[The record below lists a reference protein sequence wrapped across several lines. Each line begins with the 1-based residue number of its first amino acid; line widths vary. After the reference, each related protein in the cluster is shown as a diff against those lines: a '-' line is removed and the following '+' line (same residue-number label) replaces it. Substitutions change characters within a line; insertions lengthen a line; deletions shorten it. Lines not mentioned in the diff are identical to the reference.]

1 MSDDNAAPRGE
12 RSDPRRERGEGYSG
26 RHRLLLMVAELG
38 ASAQAAIPGLYAW
51 AITVAPAAWSRGA
64 PILAKAAAVIGVLA
78 LVTAPFVEGAGRFG
92 AAATTTEP
100 ADPDAPPASL
110 RPRSR
115 IERLKGVRSWTG
127 PQWARIWS
135 VWGFVL
141 SSAIVWALAPAALS
155 AARLDGLRGAL
166 GMVGWALFAFAS
178 AGPTLRP
185 DPSASARIVA
195 GTPLKPRSELPRG
208 DGMYVVVGVA
218 VALAMQGIGWGVS
231 SPERAVL
238 VRLVT
243 IVCGIAVLGGFTSV
257 ALARH
262 STRVPASRGVK
273 MRRSLIWFVLLVVVG
288 AAGAALALSR

>member
-1 MSDDNAAPRGE
+1 MNEENAAPR
-12 RSDPRRERGEGYSG
+12 
-26 RHRLLLMVAELG
+26 RHRLLLRVAELG

-64 PILAKAAAVIGVLA
+64 PIFAKAAAILGLVALA
-78 LVTAPFVEGAGRFG
+78 TAPFVEGAGRFG
-92 AAATTTEP
+92 AASTTTEP
-100 ADPDAPPASL
+100 VDSDAPPASV

-115 IERLKGVRSWTG
+115 IDRLKGVRSWTG
-127 PQWARIWS
+127 PQWARVWS

-141 SSAIVWALAPAALS
+141 SSAIVWALAPSALS
-155 AARLDGLRGAL
+155 AARLDGVRGAL

-185 DPSASARIVA
+185 DPAAAARIVA

-208 DGMYVVVGVA
+208 DGLYVIIGVA
-218 VALAMQGIGWGVS
+218 AALAMQGIGWGVP

-243 IVCGIAVLGGFTSV
+243 IVCGIAVLGGFTSI
-257 ALARH
+257 ALSRH
-262 STRVPASRGVK
+262 ATRVPASRGVK
-273 MRRSLIWFVLLVVVG
+273 IRRSLVWFVLLVLVG
-288 AAGAALALSR
+288 AVGAILAMGR

>member
-1 MSDDNAAPRGE
+1 MSEENAAPR
-12 RSDPRRERGEGYSG
+12 
-26 RHRLLLMVAELG
+26 RHRLLLQVAELG

-64 PILAKAAAVIGVLA
+64 PLVAKAAAVVGLVA

-92 AAATTTEP
+92 AAATTTESP
-100 ADPDAPPASL
+100 DPDASPPSQ
-110 RPRSR
+110 RPRARSR
-115 IERLKGVRSWTG
+115 LDRLGPVRAWTG
-127 PQWARIWS
+127 PQWARVWS

-155 AARLDGLRGAL
+155 SARLDGVRGSL

-185 DPSASARIVA
+185 DPTASERIVA

-208 DGMYVVVGVA
+208 DGLYVVIGVA
-218 VALAMQGIGWGVS
+218 AALAMQGIGWGVP

-243 IVCGIAVLGGFTSV
+243 IVCGIAVLGGFTSI
-257 ALARH
+257 ALSRH
-262 STRVPASRGVK
+262 LTRTPASRGVK
-273 MRRSLIWFVLLVVVG
+273 IRRSLIWFVLLLAVG
-288 AAGAALALSR
+288 AVGAVLALGR

>member
-1 MSDDNAAPRGE
+1 MNEENAAPR
-12 RSDPRRERGEGYSG
+12 
-26 RHRLLLMVAELG
+26 RHRLLLKFADLG

-64 PILAKAAAVIGVLA
+64 PIFAKAAAILGLVALA
-78 LVTAPFVEGAGRFG
+78 TAPFVEGAGRFG
-92 AAATTTEP
+92 AASTTTEP
-100 ADPDAPPASL
+100 IDPDAPPPSL

-115 IERLKGVRSWTG
+115 IDRLKAVKSWTG
-127 PQWARIWS
+127 PQWARVWS

-141 SSAIVWALAPAALS
+141 SSAIVWALAPSALS
-155 AARLDGLRGAL
+155 AARLDGVRGAL

-185 DPSASARIVA
+185 DPAAAARIVA

-208 DGMYVVVGVA
+208 DGLYVVVGVA
-218 VALAMQGIGWGVS
+218 AALAMQGIGWGVP

-243 IVCGIAVLGGFTSV
+243 IVCGIAVLGGFTSI
-257 ALARH
+257 ALSRH
-262 STRVPASRGVK
+262 ATRVPASRGVK
-273 MRRSLIWFVLLVVVG
+273 IRRSLVWFVLLLLVG
-288 AAGAALALSR
+288 AVGAVLAMGR